1 MPSKT
6 RYAIIVSSR
15 VHGYKI
21 LLPNNPKLYLYL
33 IANEITAFIGWLR
46 GIPKDSY
53 IPVHEKSNTAI
64 AEGKVTNSQGNKLQY
79 VQHYEM
85 LKNSTTM
92 MVCPD

>member
-6 RYAIIVSSR
+6 RCAIIVSGR
-15 VHGYKI
+15 VHSYKI
-21 LLPNNPKLYLYL
+21 SLPNNPKLYLYL
-33 IANEITAFIGWLR
+33 NANEMTAFIIWLR

-53 IPVHEKSNTAI
+53 IPVQEKSNMAI

-85 LKNSTTM
+85 LKNGTAT
-92 MVCPD
+92 MVCPA